1 MTLSV
6 EELSAGYGEIQI
18 LHGVTLTLEEEEIV
32 SVIGPNGAGKTTL
45 MKSIAGLLDPT
56 DGTVE
61 YNGTSITDLDTE
73 DRIRSGLA
81 LVPEERNLFRT
92 MTVREN
98 LVLGSYA
105 SRKNKKDRLE
115 RVYETFPKLERR
127 SNQKAGTLSGG
138 EAQMLSIGRSLMTD
152 PEVLLLDEPSLGLA
166 PKLIPELFETIQ
178 KINEEGVAIV
188 LVEQEMKRA
197 LEISDRGYLLEN
209 GRIEISD
216 MASELIDDPEI
227 ISKYLGGE

>member
-18 LHGVTLTLEEEEIV
+18 LHGVTLALEEEEIV

-178 KINEEGVAIV
+178 KINDEGVAIL